1 MPPIKYY
8 YNPETL
14 RYERKTISVVRTL
27 LSSFG
32 YISFGV
38 LFFIVLILI
47 QNYIIQTPVEKSLRA
62 ENRALA
68 QHKAILT
75 GQINDTNGLLSE
87 LKTRDNELYTKIF
100 ESVRTENTS
109 TSPEKENI
117 LLASS
122 SSFEEW

>member
-27 LSSFG
+27 LSSFA
-32 YISFGV
+32 YISFGA

-68 QHKAILT
+68 KHKTILV
-75 GQINDTNGLLSE
+75 GQINDTNVQLRQLRAQDG
-87 LKTRDNELYTKIF
+87 DLYKKIF
-100 ESVRTENTS
+100 DSE
-109 TSPEKENI
+109 
-117 LLASS
+117 
-122 SSFEEW
+122 